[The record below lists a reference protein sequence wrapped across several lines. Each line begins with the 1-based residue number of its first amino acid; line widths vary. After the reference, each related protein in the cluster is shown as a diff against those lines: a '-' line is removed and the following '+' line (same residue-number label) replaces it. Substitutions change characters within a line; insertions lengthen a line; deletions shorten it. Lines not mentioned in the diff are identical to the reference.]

1 MVKKFMV
8 LITVV
13 GSLFILLRKGKFKNI
28 SNSSS
33 CNSTT
38 FKKGQTIGSTKS
50 IPITGKCV
58 GSVGPITT
66 IGRVGSTSNIN
77 R

>member
-33 CNSTT
+33 CNST

-50 IPITGKCV
+50 IPITGKCI

>member
-1 MVKKFMV
+1 MVKKLMV

-13 GSLFILLRKGKFKNI
+13 GSLFILLRKESLKSI

-33 CNSTT
+33 CNSTL
-38 FKKGQTIGSTKS
+38 KNGQSIGSLKS
-50 IPITGKCV
+50 LPMTGKCV
-58 GSVGPITT
+58 GSVGPIAT
-66 IGRVGSTSNIN
+66 IGKVGSTSNIN